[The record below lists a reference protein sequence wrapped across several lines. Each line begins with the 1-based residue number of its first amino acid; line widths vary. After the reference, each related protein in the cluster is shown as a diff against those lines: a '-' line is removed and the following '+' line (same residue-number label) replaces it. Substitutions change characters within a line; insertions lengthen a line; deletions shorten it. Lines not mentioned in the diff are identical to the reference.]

1 MFSNA
6 LKTFL
11 DNSGPDYTHMNCEHL
26 IHYMHSVF
34 RHVSLDLET
43 GQPHPA
49 AQLAIEGTVPI
60 Q

>member
-1 MFSNA
+1 MCSNA

-11 DNSGPDYTHMNCEHL
+11 DKSGPIDTYMNREHPIYC
-26 IHYMHSVF
+26 IHPVF